1 MTDLRCGTRP
11 GRLAQRELLSGAS
24 LESLENTPF
33 RPAEQAG
40 DVVQLNAIKNYI
52 KENCELTRE
61 QFVRVE
67 ASIDEAEVA
76 SHRLGRKDWLL
87 LFLGRTVAL
96 YITRRGARNGCATY
110 NGAGAARS
118 WPLVWYWRSPPPLA
132 G

>member
-33 RPAEQAG
+33 TPVEQAAISA
-40 DVVQLNAIKNYI
+40 QLSAIKNYI
-52 KENCELTRE
+52 KENCELTSE

-76 SHRLGRKDWLL
+76 SHSLGRKDWLL
-87 LFLGRTVAL
+87 LFLGTTVTL
-96 YITRRGARNGCATY
+96 YITDVVPQRLCNI
-110 NGAGAARS
+110 
-118 WPLVWYWRSPPPLA
+118 
-132 G
+132 